1 MPIDPEDLAAL
12 TSKATPI
19 GIEDLSCLTNYT
31 ITPSGDNVVHAIRFE
46 DGGWADITFRP
57 DGTAFLNTDGMLS
70 KRFVDG
76 GTLLCALSDAD
87 VTGP

>member
-1 MPIDPEDLAAL
+1 MSINPEDLAAL
-12 TSKATPI
+12 ASKITPI
-19 GIEDLSCLTNYT
+19 GVEDLSRIESYN
-31 ITPSGDNVVHAIRFE
+31 ITRDGDNMIHAVRFM

-57 DGTAFLNTDGMLS
+57 DGIAFMNTDGMLQ
-70 KRFVDG
+70 KRFREG